1 MYLYEL
7 AVVNLWQAKYELC
20 KKFAADFLLIERDDR
35 RKIALAKVW
44 IMQADYAL
52 TNTTV
57 YDYVIT
63 PLSDSVN
70 IFPMQYFPTVTADGE
85 QLIFTARYGGGRN
98 DSEDLVVSAKQSN
111 GSWGAPVSLSA
122 NINTIQREGA
132 STINEKEPVLFQ
144 PMAAILFLPCVGHR
158 VAICMK
164 AVKQVQCGRDLKTL
178 GPILI
183 APDGTPNP
191 RYRPMAVN
199 YILFRKEM
207 VALVVMISGIR
218 S

>member
-1 MYLYEL
+1 M
-7 AVVNLWQAKYELC
+7 VVGETIAKIWWYRQNKAMEAGEHR
-20 KKFAADFLLIERDDR
+20 FHFLLI
-35 RKIALAKVW
+35 
-44 IMQADYAL
+44 
-52 TNTTV
+52 
-57 YDYVIT
+57 
-63 PLSDSVN
+63 
-70 IFPMQYFPTVTADGE
+70 
-85 QLIFTARYGGGRN
+85 LIQF
-98 DSEDLVVSAKQSN
+98 
-111 GSWGAPVSLSA
+111 
-122 NINTIQREGA
+122 
-132 STINEKEPVLFQ
+132 NEKEPVLFQ